1 MARAGGQIA
10 VTAVTGALVHQGWQY
25 YVTRRVGSA
34 VVDLVIQAGQY
45 ALQEDSVRAN
55 LIESFKN
62 LFYLGGFVLLLEWG
76 PLVVRLVHSL
86 SRVLLFLVC
95 GAVELLETAVEGY
108 WHHRRVLERAGIHRT
123 ELLELTCDRMAALVA
138 AGGNPFP
145 VGSFA
150 VVSRPPVFDEV
161 WVAAQGPGAGEI
173 LARTTNED
181 GSDWVWVVVQPVG
194 GQMLAPTLVGDNRRP
209 PHGVPANS
217 VNWVCVPPNSDA
229 KWVPNQAEIMG
240 LIRDATQLVGQLQQA
255 GPGSYPVNQA
265 GVGGRLEPV
274 QVPVTAPM
282 VAAAPNL
289 VAPGGGVGGG
299 AGRGIGSAESFIV
312 GRRNEGEEGPQER
325 QKEETQEGQK
335 EKEEETSEEKFFD
348 QLIQQQSVS
357 VPFGVVYKLKQCI
370 KSEALR
376 WKESAK
382 DKHVAYTDL
391 AHVEGLKWKKKG
403 DLIAFATKH
412 PGALTAHFLAGVY
425 ARLSKGTLSR
435 SSQLREASVAAWAH
449 QFTGL
454 TEIRDIKEV
463 LTLAEI
469 LDSVNRREIARALDI
484 LCQRILAIQAAKM
497 KGGSWEKAEAI
508 ELISTQKSL
517 ASTGMLALT
526 NA

>member
-299 AGRGIGSAESFIV
+299 APVGAGLGFSA
-312 GRRNEGEEGPQER
+312 GAREGTGKQSPVDLKALEEALAQLKALSLGGG
-325 QKEETQEGQK
+325 TK
-335 EKEEETSEEKFFD
+335 EKKD
-348 QLIQQQSVS
+348 R
-357 VPFGVVYKLKQCI
+357 K
-370 KSEALR
+370 
-376 WKESAK
+376 K
-382 DKHVAYTDL
+382 DKRKKPKKD
-391 AHVEGLKWKKKG
+391 KKKKKK
-403 DLIAFATKH
+403 KH
-412 PGALTAHFLAGVY
+412 RKRSSST
-425 ARLSKGTLSR
+425 SSSSSSR
-435 SSQLREASVAAWAH
+435 SRSRSGSSTSSSSASSRKPSGGRKARK
-449 QFTGL
+449 TNMSL
-454 TEIRDIKEV
+454 T
-463 LTLAEI
+463 
-469 LDSVNRREIARALDI
+469 
-484 LCQRILAIQAAKM
+484 RIWRM
-497 KGGSWEKAEAI
+497 
-508 ELISTQKSL
+508 
-517 ASTGMLALT
+517 
-526 NA
+526 